1 MKFKATTLL
10 LILLAMLSFSANGQ
24 DISGIT
30 KAIQQGDSKT
40 LASYFSD
47 NVDLKI
53 PKTDG
58 VFSKQQA
65 ELILKS
71 FFEEG
76 QVNSYELKHQG
87 KSKNE
92 SYYLI
97 GSLLKENHH
106 YRTYIL
112 LMKKAEKHQ
121 ILEFNVE
128 IDE

>member
-1 MKFKATTLL
+1 MKFKATT
-10 LILLAMLSFSANGQ
+10 ILLFLLSAFSFSLNAQ
-24 DISGIT
+24 DISGIS
-30 KAIQQGDSKT
+30 KAIQQVDAKSI
-40 LASYFSD
+40 AIHFSD

-53 PKTDG
+53 PGTDG

-71 FFEEG
+71 FFDEG
-76 QVNSYELKHQG
+76 TIANYELKHQG

-97 GSLLKENHH
+97 GSLTREKQL

-112 LMKKAEKHQ
+112 LKKNGEKHQ

>member
-1 MKFKATTLL
+1 MKFKATT
-10 LILLAMLSFSANGQ
+10 ILLFLLSAFSFSLSAQ
-24 DISGIT
+24 DISGIS
-30 KAIQQGDSKT
+30 KAIQQGDAKSI
-40 LASYFSD
+40 AIHFSD

-53 PKTDG
+53 PGTDG

-76 QVNSYELKHQG
+76 TIANYELKHQG
-87 KSKNE
+87 KSKNG

-97 GSLLKENHH
+97 GSLTREKQL

-112 LMKKAEKHQ
+112 LKKNGEKHQ

>member
-1 MKFKATTLL
+1 MKFKATT
-10 LILLAMLSFSANGQ
+10 ILLFLLSAFSFSLSAQ
-24 DISGIT
+24 DISGIS
-30 KAIQQGDSKT
+30 KAIQQVDAKSI
-40 LASYFSD
+40 AIHFSD

-53 PKTDG
+53 PGTDG

-71 FFEEG
+71 FFDEG
-76 QVNSYELKHQG
+76 TIANYELKHQG

-97 GSLLKENHH
+97 GSLTREKQL

-112 LMKKAEKHQ
+112 LKKNGEKHQ

>member
-1 MKFKATTLL
+1 MKFKATT
-10 LILLAMLSFSANGQ
+10 ILLFLLSAFSFSLSAQ
-24 DISGIT
+24 DISGIS
-30 KAIQQGDSKT
+30 KAIQQVDAKSI
-40 LASYFSD
+40 AIHFSD

-53 PKTDG
+53 PGTDG

-76 QVNSYELKHQG
+76 TIANYELKHQG

-97 GSLLKENHH
+97 GSLTREKQL

-112 LMKKAEKHQ
+112 LKKNGEKHQ

>member
-1 MKFKATTLL
+1 MNFKATT
-10 LILLAMLSFSANGQ
+10 ILLFLLVILSLATKGQ
-24 DISGIT
+24 DITGIT
-30 KAIQQGDSKT
+30 KSIQQSDSK
-40 LASYFSD
+40 AIAMHFSD

-53 PKTDG
+53 PGTDG

-65 ELILKS
+65 ELILRA

-76 QVNSYELKHQG
+76 KVSNYELKHQG
-87 KSKNE
+87 KSKND

-97 GSLLKENHH
+97 GSLTRTNQL

-112 LMKKAEKHQ
+112 LKKNGDKHQ

-128 IDE
+128 TDE

>member
-1 MKFKATTLL
+1 MKFKATT
-10 LILLAMLSFSANGQ
+10 ILLFLLSAFSFSLSAQ
-24 DISGIT
+24 DISGIS
-30 KAIQQGDSKT
+30 KAIQQGDAKSI
-40 LASYFSD
+40 AIHFSD

-53 PKTDG
+53 PGTDG

-76 QVNSYELKHQG
+76 TIANYELKHQG

-97 GSLLKENHH
+97 GSLTREKQL

-112 LMKKAEKHQ
+112 LKKNGEKHQ

>member
-10 LILLAMLSFSANGQ
+10 LILLAMFSFSVNGQ

-30 KAIQQGDSKT
+30 KAIQQGDAKT

-76 QVNSYELKHQG
+76 QVSDYELKHQG

-97 GSLLKENHH
+97 GSLLKDNQH

>member
-1 MKFKATTLL
+1 MKFKATT
-10 LILLAMLSFSANGQ
+10 ILLFLLSAFSFSLSAQ
-24 DISGIT
+24 DISGIS
-30 KAIQQGDSKT
+30 KAIQQMDAKSI
-40 LASYFSD
+40 AIHFSD

-53 PKTDG
+53 PGTDG

-76 QVNSYELKHQG
+76 TIANYELKHQG

-97 GSLLKENHH
+97 GSLTREKQL

-112 LMKKAEKHQ
+112 LKKNGEKHQ